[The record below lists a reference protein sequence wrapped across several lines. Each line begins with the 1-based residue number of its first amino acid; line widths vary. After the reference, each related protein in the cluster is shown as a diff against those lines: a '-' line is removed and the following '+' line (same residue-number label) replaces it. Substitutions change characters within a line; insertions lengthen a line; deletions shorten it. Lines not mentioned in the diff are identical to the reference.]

1 MTETRASVQRSAEGT
16 DEQGAALSEWAWL
29 VRFCARHGPDRAA
42 AEDLAQETL
51 IVAWQRAHELRD
63 PTARLAWLAG
73 IARRRCL
80 MWARRHQRE
89 AQHLVDVRE
98 KLETPVSSSP
108 DDLAVDADVE
118 LQLERDELANL
129 LDRAL
134 AFLPSETGQALVQHY
149 VDGLSQAEIAARLG
163 VSEGAVAARLYRGK
177 LTLRRVLTTNLG
189 RDAATYDLPGSGAS
203 EPRWQ
208 DTRLWCPRCGQ
219 RRLIGQLRPSAGEL
233 LLRCLHDACASLSP
247 DLVVE
252 GYWNSLL
259 AGLKGKGYKPALSR
273 IMRWVDRN
281 CIRAMG
287 TRSMIPCRRCGRDAF
302 IRPGPPMETPWRRG
316 MEGFHVRCERC
327 GHPDWYPLR
336 ELFLCSTEGQQF
348 WHEHS
353 RIRTLPAREID
364 VAGRPAL
371 LTRYRSV
378 DERAQLDILTARDTY
393 DILDI
398 RQSHP

>member
-1 MTETRASVQRSAEGT
+1 MKETRASAQRSAEGT
-16 DEQGAALSEWAWL
+16 DEQDTALSEWAWL
-29 VRFCARHGPDRAA
+29 VRFCARYSPDRAS

-80 MWARRHQRE
+80 MGARRHQRE
-89 AQHLVDVRE
+89 AQRLVDVRGE
-98 KLETPVSSSP
+98 LETPVASSL
-108 DDLAVDADVE
+108 DDLAADADIG
-118 LQLERDELANL
+118 LQLERDELADI

-134 AFLPSETGQALVQHY
+134 AFLPAETGQALVQHY
-149 VDGLSQAEIAARLG
+149 VDGLSQAEVAARLG

-177 LTLRRVLTTNLG
+177 LTLRRVLATNLG
-189 RDAATYDLPGSGAS
+189 RDAATYDLPGSGAD

-219 RRLIGQLRPSAGEL
+219 RRLVGQLRPSAGEL
-233 LLRCLHDACASLSP
+233 LLRCSHDACVSLSP

-259 AGLKGKGYKPALSR
+259 AGLKGYKPALSR

-281 CIRAMG
+281 CIRVLD
-287 TRSMIPCRRCGRDAF
+287 TRGMIPCRRCGRDAL
-302 IRPGPPMETPWRRG
+302 IRPGPPVETPWRRG
-316 MEGFHVRCERC
+316 IEGFHVRCERC
-327 GHPDWYPLR
+327 RHTDWYPLR
-336 ELFLCSTEGQQF
+336 ELFLCSSEGQRF
-348 WHEHS
+348 WREHP
-353 RIRTLPAREID
+353 RIFTLPSREID
-364 VAGRPAL
+364 ADGRPAL

-378 DERAQLDILTARDTY
+378 DGRAQLDILTARDSY

-398 RQSHP
+398 RRSHP